1 MKDIICRLNNL
12 TNQWQWKNEYNYSER
27 EFLGQM
33 SSSYLARELTNILV
47 PVVTAVHAI

>member
-1 MKDIICRLNNL
+1 M
-12 TNQWQWKNEYNYSER
+12 NEYKHNER

-33 SSSYLARELTNILV
+33 SSSCLARELTNILV